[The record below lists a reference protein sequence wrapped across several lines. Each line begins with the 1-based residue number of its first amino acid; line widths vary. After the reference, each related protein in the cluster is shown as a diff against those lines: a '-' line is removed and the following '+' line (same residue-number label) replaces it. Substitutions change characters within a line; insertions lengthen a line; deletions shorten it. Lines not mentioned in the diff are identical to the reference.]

1 MEIATREVQIKKTID
16 YCDGCTEKIYIL
28 KYYVGNEKTTNFRWK
43 MVEFRHPDGTIDKD
57 RSNTY
62 RGNMDETDEYKIVER
77 EKEIEM
83 LKTIHYNDNSTKTI
97 KLWKIYT
104 IFMDKPVCRH
114 KKVEFKHPN
123 GKINKDRPNTRSYED
138 DCMHIYLRMKIH
150 EANEQTIHHPLFEK
164 YREKAEKFH
173 GFENNFEDDSSD
185 VE

>member
-1 MEIATREVQIKKTID
+1 MEIATRKVQIKKTID

-43 MVEFRHPDGTIDKD
+43 MVEFRHPDGTIDED

-62 RGNMDETDEYKIVER
+62 RGNMDEIDEYIFAYE

-104 IFMDKPVCRH
+104 IFMKKPVCIH

-123 GKINKDRPNTRSYED
+123 GTINKDRSNTRWYKD

-150 EANEQTIHHPLFEK
+150 EANEQIINHPLFAK
-164 YREKAEKFH
+164 YIEKADKFH
-173 GFENNFEDDSSD
+173 GFK
-185 VE
+185 